1 MITILT
7 RFFTLQP
14 FRRMLLT
21 LAVLFFCIYPANLWA
36 GHRKDTIRQL
46 DNLITQNDA
55 ALLTDAQ
62 GNILYQKNAS
72 KALVPA
78 SVLKVFTALTAFYY
92 LGPDYRFVTEFYQ
105 DAQGNLKV
113 KGYGDPSFTSEDL
126 LEIAE
131 AMKGQ
136 FHHFNDLI
144 LDAAYFKTPLVIPGR
159 EFSNNPYDAPN
170 GALCVNFNTVFFKKR
185 NGVLVSAETQ
195 TPLLPIALKR
205 IRQSGL
211 KTGRITFSH
220 DHNDI
225 TLYTGHLLRFFLTKE
240 GIEIKGAVK
249 IGLINLERDTLIL
262 KRRSKFKLTQVISR
276 LLEYSNNFTANQL
289 LIAWGA
295 KAYGAPGDLAKGLK
309 AARVFARD
317 VLKLENL
324 QIAEGSGISRQN
336 RITALTVLKILN
348 AFEPYHLMMRH
359 QGREFYKTGS
369 LTGVKTRAGYLKAG
383 NGQLYRFVV
392 MLNTPG
398 KSAGAVV
405 NKLKAF
411 FVNYHHY
418 LK

>member
-1 MITILT
+1 MTAILT
-7 RFFTLQP
+7 RFITPQP
-14 FRRMLLT
+14 YRRILLI
-21 LAVLFFCIYPANLWA
+21 LAALFFTIYPADLPA
-36 GHRKDTIRQL
+36 GQVKDTVRQL

-55 ALLTDAQ
+55 ALLTDAH
-62 GNILYQKNAS
+62 GNIFYQKNAA

-78 SVLKVFTALTAFYY
+78 SVLKVFTALTALYY
-92 LGPDYRFVTEFYQ
+92 LGPDYRFGTDLYQ

-113 KGYGDPSFTSEDL
+113 KGYGDPSFISEDL

-131 AMKGQ
+131 TMKGH
-136 FHHFNDLI
+136 FRNFNDLI
-144 LDAAYFKTPLVIPGR
+144 LDAAYFKTPIVIPGR

-170 GALCVNFNTVFFKKR
+170 GALCVNYNTVYFKWR
-185 NGVLVSAETQ
+185 NGVRVSAETQ

-220 DHNDI
+220 NHKEI
-225 TLYTGHLLRFFLTKE
+225 TLYTGHLLRFFLAKE
-240 GIEIKGAVK
+240 GIKIKGTVK
-249 IGLINLERDTLIL
+249 IGLINPGRDTLIL
-262 KRRSKFKLTQVISR
+262 ERRSKFELTQVISR

-289 LIAWGA
+289 LIACGA
-295 KAYGAPGDLAKGLK
+295 KAYGAPGDLDKGLK

-317 VLKLENL
+317 VLKLGNL

-336 RITALTVLKILN
+336 RITALTTLKILN
-348 AFEPYHLMMRH
+348 AFEPYHYLMRH

-369 LTGVKTRAGYLKAG
+369 LTGVKTRAGYVQAG

-398 KSAGAVV
+398 KSAGAVMK
-405 NKLKAF
+405 KLKAILLM
-411 FVNYHHY
+411 

>member
-1 MITILT
+1 MTAILR
-7 RFFTLQP
+7 RFFTPQSVGY
-14 FRRMLLT
+14 MLLT
-21 LAVLFFCIYPANLWA
+21 LAALCFAIYPVNLLA
-36 GHRKDTIRQL
+36 GQRKNRVKQL

-62 GNILYQKNAS
+62 GNILYQKNAA

-78 SVLKVFTALTAFYY
+78 SVLKVFTALTALYY
-92 LGPDYRFVTEFYQ
+92 LKPDYRFVTDFYQ
-105 DAQGNLKV
+105 DTQGNLKV

-126 LEIAE
+126 LEIAQ
-131 AMKGQ
+131 AMKGR

-144 LDAAYFKTPLVIPGR
+144 LDAAWFKTPITIPGR

-170 GALCVNFNTVFFKKR
+170 GALCVNFNTVFFKQR
-185 NGVLVSAETQ
+185 NGVLASAETQ

-220 DHNDI
+220 DHNEI
-225 TLYTGHLLRFFLTKE
+225 TLYTGHLLRFFLAKQ
-240 GIEIKGAVK
+240 GIKIKGAVK
-249 IGLINLERDTLIL
+249 IGLVNPERDTLIL
-262 KRRSKFKLTQVISR
+262 RHRSKFKLTQVISR

-289 LIAWGA
+289 LIACGA
-295 KAYGAPGDLAKGLK
+295 KAYGTPGDLAKGLK

-336 RITALTVLKILN
+336 RITAMTLLKILN
-348 AFEPYHLMMRH
+348 AFEPYRHLMRH

-398 KSAGAVV
+398 KSTGAVME
-405 NKLKAF
+405 KLKTILL
-411 FVNYHHY
+411 N
-418 LK
+418 

>member
-1 MITILT
+1 MQAFK
-7 RFFTLQP
+7 R
-14 FRRMLLT
+14 
-21 LAVLFFCIYPANLWA
+21 VLFMLATLLFVIYPGNLLA
-36 GHRKDTIRQL
+36 GQLKDTIRQL

-62 GNILYQKNAS
+62 GNILYQKNAA

-78 SVLKVFTALTAFYY
+78 SVLKVFTALTALYY
-92 LGPDYRFVTEFYQ
+92 LEPDYRFGTDLYQ

-131 AMKGQ
+131 TMKGR
-136 FHHFNDLI
+136 FRYFNDLI
-144 LDAAYFKTPLVIPGR
+144 LDAAYFKTPIVIPGR
-159 EFSNNPYDAPN
+159 EFSTNPYDAPN
-170 GALCVNFNTVFFKKR
+170 GALCVNFNTVYFKQR

-205 IRQSGL
+205 IRQSSL

-220 DHNDI
+220 DHNEI
-225 TLYTGHLLRFFLTKE
+225 TLYTGHLLRFFLTK
-240 GIEIKGAVK
+240 GGVEIKGAVK
-249 IGLINLERDTLIL
+249 IGLINPERDKLIL

-289 LIAWGA
+289 LIACGA

-336 RITALTVLKILN
+336 RITALTTLKILN
-348 AFEPYHLMMRH
+348 AFEPYHYLMRH

-398 KSAGAVV
+398 KSTGAIM
-405 NKLKAF
+405 NKFKDIL
-411 FVNYHHY
+411 
-418 LK
+418 L